1 MTLPQKQHPIYAAVL
16 MVLAGSCFA
25 AVNVS
30 IQSATMTFSMPS
42 VSVVFWQYATALLFA
57 VPWIIR
63 QGSKKLRTRNW
74 RLHCLRI
81 CFAVVG
87 VQLWGA
93 GLAQVPIWQ
102 AIALVM
108 TSPFFVIIGAK
119 LFLGERVGLPRALA
133 TLTGFA
139 GAMIILEPWSDKF
152 VMATLYPISAAA
164 FWAGVSVIT
173 KRLTASESNDTITV
187 YMLLLLT
194 PVNLALALGEGLALP
209 SNGAEIAVIA
219 ATGLF
224 TVAANYFLTVAY
236 SKADA
241 TYIQPF
247 DHLKLIMNVIGG
259 WLVFSYAP
267 PGFFW
272 GGAIIIVGA
281 SLYVV
286 HNEGHESLLGEA
298 LDDELERALD

>member
-1 MTLPQKQHPIYAAVL
+1 MTPERKQYPVMAALL

-25 AVNVS
+25 IVNVS
-30 IQSATMTFSMPS
+30 IQTATMKFGLPS

-57 VPWIIR
+57 VPWIAR
-63 QGSKKLRTRNW
+63 QGMKKLRTRNW
-74 RLHCLRI
+74 TLHVVRI
-81 CFAVVG
+81 VFAVIG
-87 VQLWGA
+87 VQLWAA

-108 TSPFFVIIGAK
+108 TSPFFVIVGAK

-133 TLTGFA
+133 TAIGFS
-139 GAMIILEPWSDKF
+139 GAMMILAPWSDRF
-152 VMATLYPISAAA
+152 EVAALYPVGAAA

-194 PVNLALALGEGLALP
+194 PVNLLLALGEGLALP
-209 SNGAEIAVIA
+209 STGIELGVIL

-224 TVAANYFLTVAY
+224 TVAANYLLTTAY

-241 TYIQPF
+241 TFIQPF

-259 WLVFSYAP
+259 WLAFSYAP

-272 GGAIIIVGA
+272 GGAAIIVAA
-281 SLYVV
+281 SLYIV
-286 HNEGHESLLGEA
+286 HSETVLNRTDDFGEDVA
-298 LDDELERALD
+298 QP